1 MVAAVE
7 ETTAEPR
14 EAHLVFVGDVMAHY
28 PQVES
33 AQRGYESYDFAPQF
47 DGVRGLFAE
56 ADYVVGNL
64 ETTLSPR
71 GPYSGYPAFCT
82 PESLAKDMHEAG
94 FDAVTMTNNHT
105 TDKGVAG
112 VLATIAG
119 LDNAGLRHLGAR
131 VPRYNQGQTEPLVVE
146 VEGYRLALLAYTYGA
161 NGPVPKGVELS
172 VIDTTVMRRHINM
185 VRDKVDYIFALV
197 HWGVEYQRSP
207 NAQQRRLAEWMRQAG
222 VDFVM
227 GSHPHVVQPYE
238 AWRDSEGRV
247 EGGVFYSMGNFIS
260 NQNYRYTDF
269 GLVAHIHLR
278 EVAPKQDEITLWA
291 DTVHRLRYQEHGRT
305 LYRTKL
311 GNR

>member
-1 MVAAVE
+1 MAAVE
-7 ETTAEPR
+7 EASAEPR

-28 PQVES
+28 PQVDS

-82 PESLAKDMHEAG
+82 PESLAKDMRDAG

-185 VRDKVDYIFALV
+185 VRDKVDYIFVLV

-269 GLVAHIHLR
+269 GLVAHIHLK

-291 DTVHRLRYQEHGRT
+291 DTVHRLRFVEHGRT

>member
-1 MVAAVE
+1 M
-7 ETTAEPR
+7 AEAGQEVVPTPK

-28 PQVES
+28 PQVEA
-33 AQRGYESYDFAPQF
+33 AQQGYERYDFSGQF
-47 DGVRGLFAE
+47 DGVRELFAE

-82 PESLAKDMHEAG
+82 PEELADDMREAG

-105 TDKGVAG
+105 TDRGVKG

-119 LDNAGLRHLGAR
+119 LDNAGIKHVGAR
-131 VPRYNQGQTEPLVVE
+131 VPSYNQGRTAPLVVE
-146 VEGYRLALLAYTYGA
+146 VEGYRLALLAYAYGS
-161 NGPVPKGVELS
+161 NGPIPKGVEMGVL
-172 VIDTTVMRRHINM
+172 DTVTMRRHINM

-207 NAQQRRLAEWMRQAG
+207 NAQQRRLAEWLRKAG

-238 AWRDSEGRV
+238 EWCDSEGRV

-260 NQNYRYTDF
+260 NQNYKFTDF
-269 GLVAHIHLR
+269 GLVAHIHLK
-278 EVAPKQDEITLWA
+278 ELSPNQDEITLWA
-291 DTVHRLRYQEHGRT
+291 DTVHRLRYKEGGRT
-305 LYRTKL
+305 IYRTKL
-311 GNR
+311 GNK